1 MRGAPLKI
9 IVAVHDLITQKSH
22 LMPWRTVCDVV
33 KHLQEIGHEA
43 HVLSLNSATNVL
55 EGAHIPA
62 GTFSINKS
70 RQNLKN
76 ELTKAIQETG
86 AEIIFWPVAWR
97 EQQWRTR
104 VVTSLGVPVVAWFPG
119 GIYSLSATLYATKV
133 IGLWASRQYLLEAV
147 ARKRKQVITFL
158 RLGVSAI
165 ITMTAATAKSVIDV
179 GWPETQVHVIPPG
192 KENSPPDRSLAEL
205 PTDFL
210 EWKQGEPY
218 FLFMGPPS
226 GIRGIFELLS
236 AFEHAVQQESKLH
249 LVCLFRSDAD
259 LDMNRIKSRIAK
271 ISTKKNIY
279 CKWESLSVKELNAF
293 MANCHA
299 VVMPFVL
306 VPSEIPLAI
315 IEAMAWGKPIISTSP
330 GGTGEFVTNLGA
342 APKVGD
348 INSLSKAMI
357 DLLCDVDS
365 YNRKCQAVI
374 DCYENHP
381 TWFAVAKQWETVAK
395 KVLAR
400 TLNEQ

>member
-1 MRGAPLKI
+1 VPLKI
-9 IVAVHDLITQKSH
+9 IIAVHDLITQKSH

-33 KHLQEIGHEA
+33 KHLQELGHEA
-43 HVLSLNSATNVL
+43 HVLSLNAATNVL

-70 RQNLKN
+70 KQNLKN
-76 ELTKAIQETG
+76 ELTKVIQETG

-104 VVTSLGVPVVAWFPG
+104 IVTSLGLPVVGWFPG
-119 GIYSLSATLYATKV
+119 GIYSLSTTLYATKV

-147 ARKRKQVITFL
+147 ASKRKQVAFFL
-158 RLGVSAI
+158 RSGVTAI
-165 ITMTAATAKSVIDV
+165 VTMTATTAKSAVDA
-179 GWPETQVHVIPPG
+179 GWPEAQVYVIPPG
-192 KENSPPDRSLAEL
+192 KENSPPNKSLAEL

-210 EWKQGEPY
+210 EWKHGEPY

-236 AFEHAVQQESKLH
+236 AFERAVQQESKLR

-259 LDMNRIKSRIAK
+259 LDMNKIKSRLAK
-271 ISTKKNIY
+271 ISAKKNIY
-279 CKWESLSVKELNAF
+279 CRWESLSLKELNAF
-293 MANCHA
+293 MANSHA

-342 APKVGD
+342 APEVGD

-381 TWFAVAKQWETVAK
+381 TWFAVAKQWEAVAE
-395 KVLAR
+395 KVLAQPSK
-400 TLNEQ
+400 EH